1 MKSSLEKILKAIGK
15 TKASVDLPSINTYVK
30 NNYISLSK
38 ELEKLKDL

>member
-30 NNYISLSK
+30 TNYTTLFK
-38 ELEKLKDL
+38 EM